1 MDFKVK
7 PLDLIEDIGRHL
19 KWPRMHRPIASIMT
33 FDTLVILDKI
43 LYNDNK
49 NNKDTLIET
58 KFLNY
63 MFINKFA
70 SLRVGEEG
78 IICLA
83 KSVLSF
89 ELDFGR
95 YLTSGNGKTEKE

>member
-1 MDFKVK
+1 
-7 PLDLIEDIGRHL
+7 
-19 KWPRMHRPIASIMT
+19 MHRPIASIMT
-33 FDTLVILDKI
+33 SDTLVILDKI

-70 SLRVGEEG
+70 SLRVEEEG

-95 YLTSGNGKTEKE
+95 YLNSGNGKPEKE